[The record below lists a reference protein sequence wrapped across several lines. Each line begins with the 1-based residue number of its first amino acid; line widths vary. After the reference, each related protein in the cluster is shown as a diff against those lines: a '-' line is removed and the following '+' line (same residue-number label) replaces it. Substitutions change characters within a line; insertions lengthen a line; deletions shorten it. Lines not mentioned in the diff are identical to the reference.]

1 MADAF
6 PTGPRTF
13 HRKTHGFRRFLFSI
27 QAMAISAHRG
37 KSIFRKTERELLR
50 LASGH
55 KSDAVHG
62 FRTSTRRL
70 QTLLEQLVADGDG
83 KHKKLLKT
91 LNRIRK
97 AAGKVRDVD
106 VQLEALRR
114 LKVPQEPRR
123 KTQLMQSLIELRVQ
137 HEKRLRKLLRKHDI
151 RDIRKRLRRA
161 EDSLRLDSN
170 RDPLSVAKQMLRSIP
185 IPQGPV
191 DEETLHHYR
200 LAVKRA
206 RYAAEFATKSAETT
220 RFLAE
225 LKQLQDALGSW
236 HDWLTLTHSAR
247 ERLGDVGQ
255 SSLVAVLHNVTR
267 EKFRQA
273 VNAVTAATSD
283 KRSTQPKARE
293 SQPTR
298 RTASKSIAAV
308 RPAGAAA

>member
-13 HRKTHGFRRFLFSI
+13 HCKTHGFRRFLFSI

-70 QTLLEQLVADGDG
+70 QTLLEQLVADG

-123 KTQLMQSLIELRVQ
+123 KTQLMQSLIELRVR

-161 EDSLRLDSN
+161 ENTLRLDSN
-170 RDPLSVAKQMLRSIP
+170 RDPLSVAKQMLHRIA

-206 RYAAEFATKSAETT
+206 RYAAEFATKSAEAT

-225 LKQLQDALGSW
+225 LKRLQDALGSW

-273 VNAVTAATSD
+273 VNAVTAVTSD
-283 KRSTQPKARE
+283 KRAMQPKTRE
-293 SQPTR
+293 SQPMR
-298 RTASKSIAAV
+298 RTASKSIAAM